1 MMTAREKAIEA
12 AGLTKDD
19 IATGIAGLW
28 ENAWMDPDCRPGP
41 DDVANAVVELIRA
54 DIAPHIESALLDRLL
69 SEDAVQAAAKAW
81 FIAESGTEGM
91 WNRLGPKA
99 KNRHYRLARAALTAA
114 VAAAL
119 SDIREEA
126 SAQSG
131 EGK

>member
-1 MMTAREKAIEA
+1 MTRPEAIEA
-12 AGLTKDD
+12 AARAERNHAVVTC
-19 IATGIAGLW
+19 AETGVDLIPWAKLPERVR
-28 ENAWMDPDCRPGP
+28 ENYREEAERCL
-41 DDVANAVVELIRA
+41 DVA
-54 DIAPHIESALLDRLL
+54 APHIESALLDRLL

-114 VAAAL
+114 VASVA
-119 SDIREEA
+119 
-126 SAQSG
+126 AQSG

>member
-1 MMTAREKAIEA
+1 MKPELDKAIES
-12 AGLTKDD
+12 D

-54 DIAPHIESALLDRLL
+54 DIAPHIESALLDRIEE
-69 SEDAVQAAAKAW
+69 EDAVQAAAKNR

-91 WNRLGPKA
+91 WARLGPRE
-99 KNRHYRLARAALTAA
+99 KNTHYRLARAALTAA

-131 EGK
+131 EGQ